1 MKANSM
7 NPRPR
12 KQAKALER
20 VSAEIF
26 SPAEHIQSHFAR
38 LASIGVQPDGSI
50 SRIAW
55 TDAESTAI
63 AYVRSEGEA
72 FGLVGRYDPIG
83 NLILSTPG
91 EQQKR
96 VLVGSHMDSVPHGGN
111 FDGAAGIVAGLEA
124 IRPLVGECEKFQAG
138 IDLVV
143 WRGEEHT
150 YNAVYKGSATAFGSS
165 ETHIL
170 HNVYGGKTL
179 REAISGQGFDPSC
192 IDEARPSF
200 TPEYVDSIVGYLEL
214 HIEQGVQLERE
225 RIDLGIVTS
234 IAGDRR
240 FMVVLEG
247 RFDHSGATPMG
258 TKFRSDSN
266 LALGYI
272 ITRLDELAKRHRD
285 DGRVFTQ
292 TVGIVNS
299 DPEIDRKHPVVHSN
313 SVTKVSGMAY
323 FTLDIMSSDDAF
335 MDDYSAEVLRTI
347 WRTAKEFGVKAVV
360 EQTDSAFGLRE
371 LDTGLSDRLAG
382 AADKLGFANKRIP
395 SGAGHDSVVVGLAER
410 PSGGRIPVG
419 MLFVP
424 CRDGISH
431 APEEFTTPEQV
442 AKGSEVL
449 REVLRDVALAGGCA

>member
-1 MKANSM
+1 MSI
-7 NPRPR
+7 RPR
-12 KQAKALER
+12 ASGKAQER
-20 VSAEIF
+20 VSADIF
-26 SPAEHIQSHFAR
+26 SPAEHIQNHFAR
-38 LASIGVQPDGSI
+38 LASIGGLPDGSI
-50 SRIAW
+50 HRIAW
-55 TDAESTAI
+55 TDAESTAM

-72 FGLVGRYDPIG
+72 FGLTGRYDPIG

-91 EQQKR
+91 DQPR
-96 VLVGSHMDSVPHGGN
+96 RMLVGSHLDSVPHGGN
-111 FDGAAGIVAGLEA
+111 YDGAAGVIAGLEA
-124 IRPLVGECEKFQAG
+124 IRPLVDQSASFGAG

-170 HNVYGGKTL
+170 HNVYDGTTL
-179 REAISGQGFDPSC
+179 REAIAGQGFDPSY

-200 TPEYVDSIVGYLEL
+200 DAQYIDSILGYVEL
-214 HIEQGVQLERE
+214 HIEQGVQLERD
-225 RIDLGIVTS
+225 RLDLGIVTS

-240 FMVVLEG
+240 FTVVLEG

-258 TKFRSDSN
+258 VKFRSDCN

-272 ITRLDELAKRHRD
+272 LTRLDELSKRHRD
-285 DGRVFTQ
+285 SGRDFTQ
-292 TVGIVNS
+292 TVGIINA
-299 DPEIDRKHPVVHSN
+299 DPEIDRKHPIVHSN

-323 FTLDIMSSDDAF
+323 FTLDIMSADDAF

-347 WRTAKEFGVKAVV
+347 WRTAKELSVKAVV
-360 EQTDSAFGLRE
+360 EQTDSAFGLPE
-371 LDTGLSDRLAG
+371 LDGGISDRLAE
-382 AADKLGFANKRIP
+382 AATRLGYAHKRMP
-395 SGAGHDSVVVGLAER
+395 SGAGHDAVVVGLSAR

-449 REVLRDVALAGGCA
+449 RDVLRGVATKGSLGD

>member
-1 MKANSM
+1 MNS
-7 NPRPR
+7 RPR
-12 KQAKALER
+12 SPAKAQER

-38 LASIGVQPDGSI
+38 LASIGVLPDGSI
-50 SRIAW
+50 NRIAW
-55 TDAESTAI
+55 TDAESTAM

-72 FGLVGRYDPIG
+72 FGLTGRYDPIG

-91 EQQKR
+91 GQKR
-96 VLVGSHMDSVPHGGN
+96 RMLVGSHLDSVPHGGN
-111 FDGAAGIVAGLEA
+111 YDGAAGVVAGLEA
-124 IRPLVGECEKFQAG
+124 IRPLVADSESFAAG

-170 HNVYGGKTL
+170 HNVYDGVTL
-179 REAISGQGFDPSC
+179 REAIAGQGFDPSY
-192 IDEARPSF
+192 IDEAKPSF
-200 TPEYVDSIVGYLEL
+200 EPEYVDNILGYLEL

-225 RIDLGIVTS
+225 RLDLGIVTS

-258 TKFRSDSN
+258 VKFRSDSN

-272 ITRLDELAKRHRD
+272 LTRLDALAKQHRD
-285 DGRVFTQ
+285 RGQEFTQ
-292 TVGIVNS
+292 TVGIINS
-299 DPEIDRKHPVVHSN
+299 DPEIDRKHPIVHGN

-323 FTLDIMSSDDAF
+323 FTLDIMSADDRF
-335 MDDYSAEVLRTI
+335 MDDYAAEVLRTI
-347 WRTAKEFGVKAVV
+347 WRTAKEFSVKAVI

-371 LDTGLSDRLAG
+371 LDEGLSARLG
-382 AADKLGFANKRIP
+382 DAATRLGHRHKHMP
-395 SGAGHDSVVVGLAER
+395 SGAGHDSVVVGLSER
-410 PSGGRIPVG
+410 PSGGHIPVG

-431 APEEFTTPEQV
+431 APDEFTTPEQV
-442 AKGSEVL
+442 GKGA
-449 REVLRDVALAGGCA
+449 EVLRDVLRDFASAGSIGR